1 MARRELVAALN
12 AAKETLRNAE
22 EMVLEEASK
31 LSAAQEGAE
40 EAERAVRKAEAALAE
55 HQGGVVRGIGAV
67 LRRIAPSAPAVET
80 VPADEVEPEPEE
92 DEGPE
97 VGDVVPAAEP
107 GHSRGSWRD
116 RVFGPRE
123 S

>member
-1 MARRELVAALN
+1 MTRRELVAALE
-12 AAKETLRNAE
+12 AAEEALRNAE
-22 EMVLEEASK
+22 DLVLERASE

-80 VPADEVEPEPEE
+80 VLADEVEEE
-92 DEGPE
+92 D
-97 VGDVVPAAEP
+97 AAQAAFEFRP
-107 GHSRGSWRD
+107 RVSWSD
-116 RVFGPRE
+116 RVFGERVQ
-123 S
+123 

>member
-1 MARRELVAALN
+1 MTRRELVAALE
-12 AAKETLRNAE
+12 AAEEALRNAE
-22 EMVLEEASK
+22 DLVLERASE

-67 LRRIAPSAPAVET
+67 LRRISGAE
-80 VPADEVEPEPEE
+80 EEEGLEE

>member
-67 LRRIAPSAPAVET
+67 LRRISGAE
-80 VPADEVEPEPEE
+80 EEEGPEE

-97 VGDVVPAAEP
+97 VEEEDAAQAAFEFRP
-107 GHSRGSWRD
+107 RVSWSD
-116 RVFGPRE
+116 RVFGPRV
-123 S
+123 